1 MPKVNQLSKDL
12 GVPEISSESYHS
24 LLSLLSPR
32 QLVIVKLYYQEQKTI
47 AAIAEQLELGI
58 TTIAHQ
64 RRVALHIFKKELDPG
79 YKKEIE
85 DVKNAVIAGRL

>member
-12 GVPEISSESYHS
+12 GVPEIPADSYQS

-32 QLVIVKLYYQEQKTI
+32 QLLIVQLYYQEQKTI
-47 AAIAEQLELGI
+47 SAIAEQLELGI

-79 YKKEIE
+79 YKKEID
-85 DVKNAVIAGRL
+85 DVKTAVIAGRI